1 MLIISSNL
9 SEIPWTEK
17 KKCEWKY
24 THCVNL
30 LIAKVIKLN
39 GEYFIFTAKPNAHT
53 ILTCAF
59 QVLTL
64 VAYNIL
70 FCIKKTFRKK
80 CHFDWY
86 RVKCTRGCDTS
97 QMIFMKN
104 IFWKKNHLI
113 WNKVAIFWLIR
124 LTVVVVYRNVYSPNK
139 FSRRHYR
146 LDYFFRFSILPD
158 CSVPR
163 NLDLNSKLEK
173 SRSKSRGQDSG
184 RFGSIRVGWSRLGLV
199 RVSLGRLGS
208 VRVSSVRLGGFGR
221 VRISSD
227 WYMVSAP
234 SLRTRLRTLICWMV
248 LHTGK
253 PHEFCK

>member
-1 MLIISSNL
+1 MWMKVHTLRQFIDSESDKTERRVFYFHSKTKCTYHFNICFSS
-9 SEIPWTEK
+9 P
-17 KKCEWKY
+17 
-24 THCVNL
+24 
-30 LIAKVIKLN
+30 
-39 GEYFIFTAKPNAHT
+39 YFGGIQHF
-53 ILTCAF
+53 ILH
-59 QVLTL
+59 
-64 VAYNIL
+64 
-70 FCIKKTFRKK
+70 KKTFRKK

-146 LDYFFRFSILPD
+146 LDNFFRFSILI
-158 CSVPR
+158 R
-163 NLDLNSKLEK
+163 LFRTKK
-173 SRSKSRGQDSG
+173 SRSQLEIGKIAIEIPWP
-184 RFGSIRVGWSRLGLV
+184 RFGSIRVGWSRLGSV

-208 VRVSSVRLGGFGR
+208 VRVSSVRLGGFSR

-227 WYMVSAP
+227 WYMVPAP
-234 SLRTRLRTLICWMV
+234 NLRTRLRTLICWRV